1 MTEDDA
7 PRPRPAYDV
16 GQPLEL
22 LSIAEIES
30 RILMLQE
37 EIARLEAAA
46 QAKRAATSAA
56 EAFFRK

>member
-1 MTEDDA
+1 M
-7 PRPRPAYDV
+7 
-16 GQPLEL
+16 
-22 LSIAEIES
+22 SIAEIES